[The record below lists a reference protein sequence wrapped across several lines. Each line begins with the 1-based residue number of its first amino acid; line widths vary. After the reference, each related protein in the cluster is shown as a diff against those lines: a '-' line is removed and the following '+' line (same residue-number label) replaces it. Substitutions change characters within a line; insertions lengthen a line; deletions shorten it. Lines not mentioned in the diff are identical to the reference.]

1 MNIFITGGTGFI
13 GSNFIERALKKN
25 FKVTALKRNNDS
37 NPSIK
42 LSNEPTWLISSI
54 ENIKAS
60 QLKDF
65 DVIIHLAS
73 AGVSPKKCSWNELS
87 KTNILDSFEL
97 IKKANNAGCK
107 RIIISGTAFEYGYSA
122 NLFERIPINAPL
134 IPLTLYGASKVAG
147 FYKLYSYAL
156 NNEIEFYYP
165 RIFSVYGHGQ
175 YHKNFWPSLY
185 NSAVK
190 GDDFKMTNGD
200 QIRDFIH
207 IDDVVSKLIEGC
219 LRKDLLAKKPL
230 VENIGT
236 GRGITLKNFAI
247 SQWLKFAKGGELL
260 FGEINERENEIQRLV
275 ALIDENKNN
284 LLNLKNTISTDL
296 NFVNLP

>member
-25 FKVTALKRNNDS
+25 FKVTALKRNNDR
-37 NPSIK
+37 NPAIK
-42 LSNEPTWLISSI
+42 LSNKPSWLFSTIK
-54 ENIKAS
+54 NIKTS

-65 DVIIHLAS
+65 DVVIHLAS
-73 AGVSPKKCSWNELS
+73 AGVSPKKATWNELS
-87 KTNILDSFEL
+87 ETNILDSFEL

-107 RIIISGTAFEYGYSA
+107 RIIVAGTAFEYGYSA
-122 NLFERIPINAPL
+122 NLFEQIPTNAPL

-175 YHKNFWPSLY
+175 YFRNFWPSLY
-185 NSAVK
+185 NSAIK
-190 GDDFKMTNGD
+190 GEDFKMTKGG

-207 IDDVVSKLIEGC
+207 IDDLVSKLIDGC

-230 VENIGT
+230 IENLGT
-236 GRGITLKNFAI
+236 GQEITLKNFALRE
-247 SQWLKFAKGGELL
+247 WLKYSKGGKLL

-275 ALIDENKNN
+275 PLIGENSNN
-284 LLNLKNTISTDL
+284 LLNYKNKILTDL
-296 NFVNLP
+296 NFKKLP

>member
-25 FKVTALKRNNDS
+25 FKVTALKRNNES

-60 QLKDF
+60 QLKYF

-107 RIIISGTAFEYGYSA
+107 RVIVSGTAFEYGYSA

-134 IPLTLYGASKVAG
+134 IPLTPYGASKVAG

-175 YHKNFWPSLY
+175 YHKNFWPSLH
-185 NSAVK
+185 NAAVK
-190 GDDFKMTNGD
+190 GADFKMTNGA

-219 LRKDLLAKKPL
+219 LREDLLVKKPL

-236 GRGITLKNFAI
+236 GKGVTLKNFAI

-275 ALIDENKNN
+275 ALIGENKNN
-284 LLNLKNTISTDL
+284 LLNLKNNILTDL
-296 NFVNLP
+296 NFVKLP